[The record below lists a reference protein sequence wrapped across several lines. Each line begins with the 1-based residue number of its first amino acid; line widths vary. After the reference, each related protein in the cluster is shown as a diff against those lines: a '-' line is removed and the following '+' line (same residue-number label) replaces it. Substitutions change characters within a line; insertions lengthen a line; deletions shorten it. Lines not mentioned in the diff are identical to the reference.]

1 MERQTGNED
10 QEAGLIGKCIRFSW
24 KYFFSLFLCLYVF
37 TAGIFSRRNRDVL
50 SLILQNFSDR
60 KKNTPRQNLR
70 LPRINI
76 QQFLGHSPAIRILE
90 PIHFKGDTSLLE
102 LCYINQIVKRYA
114 PKHLF
119 EMGTFDGR
127 TTLNLAANSPDDAVV
142 YTLDLPRKEM
152 NRTALKLD
160 DRDVVLVDKE
170 LSGNR
175 FRSAPESKKI
185 VQLFGDTATFDF
197 GPYENSM
204 DFVFIDASH
213 AYDYVLNDTRI
224 ALKLLRKGKG
234 ILVWHDYGH
243 AFEGVTKALNEFYMS
258 GQPPY
263 SFIRHV
269 SETSLAILTIG
280 SDTP

>member
-1 MERQTGNED
+1 VTEQTQEED
-10 QEAGLIGKCIRFSW
+10 SKFSLLGKGIRFGG
-24 KYFFSLFLCLYVF
+24 KYFYALCLCLYVF
-37 TAGIFSRRNRDVL
+37 TIGLILRSNREIL
-50 SLILQNFSDR
+50 SLIIQNFRDR
-60 KKNTPRQNLR
+60 KNNQTKRTLLIPQTEIGELLKKNPEV
-70 LPRINI
+70 
-76 QQFLGHSPAIRILE
+76 RILE
-90 PIHFKGDTSLLE
+90 PVHSKGDTSLLE
-102 LCYINQIVKRYA
+102 LCYINQIVKRYN

-127 TTLNLAANSPDDAVV
+127 TTLNLAANSRDDAVV

-152 NRTALKLD
+152 RHTALKLD

-175 FRSAPESKKI
+175 FRFAPEAKKI

-234 ILVWHDYGH
+234 ILIWHDYGH

-258 GQPPY
+258 GKPPY
-263 SFIRHV
+263 SSMRHV
-269 SETSLAILTIG
+269 SKTSLAILTIG